1 MIRTLATAVLTAAL
15 SAGAVYTYDHGLLP
29 VQPPAPLGAPQSAA
43 QVLTAPTPDPAPAAP
58 QGAPRG
64 ACDGKV
70 NLNTA
75 PLADVDKL
83 RYVGAATLRR
93 IAELRPHV
101 TLDAVAR
108 MPGMTAE
115 HWAELVGK
123 VCA

>member
-1 MIRTLATAVLTAAL
+1 MIRTLATAALTAAL
-15 SAGAVYTYDHGLLP
+15 STGAVYTYDHGLLP
-29 VQPPAPLGAPQSAA
+29 VQPPAPLGVPQSAA
-43 QVLTAPTPDPAPAAP
+43 QVLTAPTPGPAPTTP

-93 IAELRPHV
+93 ITELRPNV
-101 TLDAVAR
+101 TLDAVAH

-115 HWAELVGK
+115 HWAELAGK
-123 VCA
+123 VCV